1 MDWSWIVVLSYFLSS
16 IFYGS
21 QFWTKGKSLPKLGF
35 YFIVAGAALQ
45 TVSLIYIYIKGNSL
59 VQGIDTTLYL
69 FAWFISLVYVASQFK
84 FKASLLGAFAA
95 PLAFILTLPF
105 IILPQGIIDS
115 DQTLS
120 NPWILIH
127 IALILLGEAL
137 FTVAFISGVL
147 YIFQENK
154 IKSKHV
160 GSFLE
165 KFPSLTTLDRIN
177 HLCLMI
183 GFPLVTIGIALG
195 FLLAKQI
202 SGSEWVWGQKET
214 WSMVTWILYAV
225 LIHGRLASGWKGRKA
240 ALGAVFGFGII
251 LLTLF
256 VIGYLAP
263 GQHDFLGK

>member
-1 MDWSWIVVLSYFLSS
+1 MDWYWIVALCYFLSS

-21 QFWTKGKSLPKLGF
+21 HFWTKGKSLPKLGF
-35 YFIVAGAALQ
+35 YFIFAGAALQ
-45 TVSLIYIYIKGNSL
+45 TVSLIYIYTKGNSL
-59 VQGIDTTLYL
+59 VLGFDTTLYL
-69 FAWFISLVYVASQFK
+69 FAWFISLVYIASQFK

-95 PLAFILTLPF
+95 PLAFILTLPHV
-105 IILPQGIIDS
+105 IIPQGIIE
-115 DQTLS
+115 QNPTLS

-160 GSFLE
+160 GSFLT

-177 HLCLMI
+177 HLCLII

-195 FLLAKQI
+195 FLLAKEI
-202 SGSEWVWGQKET
+202 FGSEWVWGHKEI
-214 WSMVTWILYAV
+214 WSMVMWILYAV
-225 LIHGRLASGWKGRKA
+225 LIHGRLSSGWKGRKA
-240 ALGAVFGFGII
+240 AWGAILGFAII
-251 LLTLF
+251 LFTLF
-256 VIGYLAP
+256 VIGYIAP
-263 GQHDFLGK
+263 GQHDFLG

>member
-21 QFWTKGKSLPKLGF
+21 HFWTKGRNLSKLGF
-35 YFIVAGAALQ
+35 YFIVLGAALQ
-45 TVSLIYIYIKGNSL
+45 TISLIYVYTRGNPL
-59 VQGIDTTLYL
+59 AQGFDTTLYL
-69 FAWFISLVYVASQFK
+69 FAWFISLVYIASQIK

-95 PLAFILTLPF
+95 PLAFIMTLPH
-105 IILPQGIIDS
+105 IILPQGIIEHNA
-115 DQTLS
+115 TLS

-137 FTVAFISGVL
+137 FTVAFISGIL
-147 YIFQENK
+147 YLFQENK

-177 HLCLMI
+177 HLCLII

-195 FLLAKQI
+195 LLLAKEI
-202 SGSEWVWGQKET
+202 WGASWEWGQKET
-214 WSMVTWILYAV
+214 WSLVTWFLYAV

-240 ALGAVFGFGII
+240 ALGAVLGFGII
-251 LLTLF
+251 LFTLF

-263 GQHDFLGK
+263 GQHDFLGQ